1 MTAAVDTVL
10 SDLLALLRLE
20 RLEENLFRGNSRD
33 IGSERVFGGQVL
45 GQALVAAI
53 QTVEG
58 RHAHSLHGYF
68 LRAGDT
74 QAPIVYHVDRS
85 RDGGS
90 FSSRRVVAIQ
100 HGEQIFHMA
109 ASFQVPEAG
118 LEHQLDMPKVPPPES
133 LGRLGDIDEALLA
146 RAPAK
151 LRRVLAHTRPFDTRP
166 VDPIDPLHPQKRPP
180 QQYIWIRTAD
190 RMPDDDGLHRCMLAY
205 LSDYYFIAT
214 AMLPHG
220 VSLLDG
226 NMQVASLDH
235 AMWFHRPFRVD
246 EWLLLAYESPSA
258 SGGRGLARGSIFARD
273 GRLVVSTAQEGLI
286 RVRSRT

>member
-1 MTAAVDTVL
+1 MDTVL
-10 SDLLALLRLE
+10 SDLLELLCLE

-45 GQALVAAI
+45 GQALVAAT

-58 RHAHSLHGYF
+58 RPVHSLHGYF
-68 LRAGDT
+68 LRAGDP
-74 QAPIVYHVDRS
+74 QAPIVYEVDRS

-133 LGRLGDIDEALLA
+133 LGRLGDMDETLLA

-205 LSDYYFIAT
+205 LSDYYFVTT

-258 SGGRGLARGSIFARD
+258 SGGRGLARGVIFARD
-273 GRLVVSTAQEGLI
+273 RRLIASTAQEGLI
-286 RVRSRT
+286 RLRKSVR